1 MATNL
6 YRAFLDLLP
15 PRPLQIGEVASI
27 NGDVATVELP
37 GGGVLTVRG
46 AATVGQKVFIRDG
59 VIEGEAPDMT
69 VVLIDV

>member
-15 PRPLQIGEVASI
+15 PRPLQIGEVTSI
-27 NGDVATVELP
+27 DGDVATVELP
-37 GGGVLTVRG
+37 GGGMLTVRG
-46 AATVGQKVFIRDG
+46 GATVGQKVFIRDG

-69 VVLIDV
+69 VVLVDV